1 LIFFAVRPYNAV
13 MSQREPSKT
22 QGQPD
27 GVGAGVAP
35 SAAPKVGIDVAAGP
49 SSAVGPAREADRNA
63 RTRAAS
69 SAGRSSRPA
78 PTFYAA
84 GFWRRLGGAL
94 VDSAIILTVG
104 LILSWL
110 AGQIAGVHL
119 PESRHYGVDFWLD
132 LLLSSDPALLGMLGL
147 VVATAAIYA
156 AIFQIAWAATPG
168 MRMLGLNIIDLYG
181 DPPSVLRS
189 IARTAGYLA
198 SAVTL
203 GLGFLWIG
211 FDRERRGLHDWLSG
225 THVVKA

>member
-1 LIFFAVRPYNAV
+1 

-27 GVGAGVAP
+27 GVGSG
-35 SAAPKVGIDVAAGP
+35 AAPKVAANVAAGP
-49 SSAVGPAREADRNA
+49 STAMGSAGEAGLQARM
-63 RTRAAS
+63 RAAS
-69 SAGRSSRPA
+69 GAGRSSRPA

-84 GFWRRLGGAL
+84 GFWRRLGAAV
-94 VDSAIILTVG
+94 VDIAIILPVG

-132 LLLSSDPALLGMLGL
+132 LLLSSDPALLGMIGL
-147 VVATAAIYA
+147 LVATAAIYA
-156 AIFQIAWAATPG
+156 AIFQITWAATPG
-168 MRMLGLNIIDLYG
+168 MRTLGLSIIDLYG

>member
-27 GVGAGVAP
+27 GAG
-35 SAAPKVGIDVAAGP
+35 SGAAPDVAAGP
-49 SSAVGPAREADRNA
+49 STAVGSAGEAGLNA
-63 RTRAAS
+63 RMRAAATAAS
-69 SAGRSSRPA
+69 GAGRSSRPA

-84 GFWRRLGGAL
+84 GFWRRLGAAL
-94 VDSAIILTVG
+94 VDIAIVLPVG

-110 AGQIAGVHL
+110 AGQLAGVHL

-147 VVATAAIYA
+147 LVATAAIYV

-168 MRMLGLNIIDLYG
+168 MRMLGLGVIDLYG

>member
-1 LIFFAVRPYNAV
+1 
-13 MSQREPSKT
+13 MSEREPSKT
-22 QGQPD
+22 QEKPD
-27 GVGAGVAP
+27 GLVSG
-35 SAAPKVGIDVAAGP
+35 AAPDAAAGP
-49 SSAVGPAREADRNA
+49 STASAAGDAEPRS
-63 RTRAAS
+63 RAAS
-69 SAGRSSRPA
+69 QAGNAARSAGRSGRAAA

-84 GFWRRLGGAL
+84 GFWRRLGAAI
-94 VDSAIILTVG
+94 VDVAVILPVA

-110 AGQIAGVHL
+110 AGQLAGVHL

-147 VVATAAIYA
+147 LLATAAIYA
-156 AIFQIAWAATPG
+156 AIFQITWAATPG
-168 MRMLGLNIIDLYG
+168 MRMLGLVIIDLYG

-189 IARTAGYLA
+189 IARTAGYLLSVA
-198 SAVTL
+198 TL

>member
-1 LIFFAVRPYNAV
+1 LIFVAVRPYNAV

-27 GVGAGVAP
+27 GVGSG
-35 SAAPKVGIDVAAGP
+35 AAPDTAAGP
-49 SSAVGPAREADRNA
+49 STASAGEAGRNA
-63 RTRAAS
+63 RMRAAS
-69 SAGRSSRPA
+69 TAASGAASGAGRSGRAA

-84 GFWRRLGGAL
+84 GFWRRLGAAL
-94 VDSAIILTVG
+94 VDVAIVLPVG

-147 VVATAAIYA
+147 LVATAAIYA
-156 AIFQIAWAATPG
+156 AIFQITWSATPG
-168 MRMLGLNIIDLYG
+168 MRMLGLGIIDLYG